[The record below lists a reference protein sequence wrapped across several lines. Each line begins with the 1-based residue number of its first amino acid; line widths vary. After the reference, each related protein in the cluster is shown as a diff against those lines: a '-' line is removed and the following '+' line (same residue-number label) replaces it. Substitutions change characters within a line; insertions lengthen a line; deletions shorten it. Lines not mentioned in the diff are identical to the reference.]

1 MIASVSREQMF
12 LPTPCDLWDVKDVIN
27 KLVAST
33 RLFTGFGLRQ
43 PPDHSLDLINPKH
56 DHFSNHNYS
65 VNGEVGF
72 PPLRLIKAGDY
83 TVWVQVKTENKI
95 ITQKFNFTISS

>member
-1 MIASVSREQMF
+1 MESLNSRVVEV
-12 LPTPCDLWDVKDVIN
+12 LRN
-27 KLVAST
+27 K
-33 RLFTGFGLRQ
+33 
-43 PPDHSLDLINPKH
+43 

-95 ITQKFNFTISS
+95 ITQKFNFAISS